1 MSSPQTETPFDLP
14 YLTEI
19 WKRYTR
25 RGDKHTAGNW
35 PMVKTVLEGLGL
47 PLEETLQYLGR
58 QEPALGEFKSWILE
72 RNDREVEPLRLERL
86 RATLDGTPY
95 SEEVVANIRAIE
107 ESEPVLSPQDLSFW
121 EEHGYIVL
129 HDAISPAECRA
140 AELAVWD
147 ALQMDSD
154 DKETWYE
161 PSTHG
166 IMRQFFH
173 HPALRRNRNSARVH
187 KAFAQIW
194 ASADLWMT
202 VDRVSFNPPERPDW
216 QFPGP
221 FLHWDTSLA
230 PPIPFAVSG
239 LIYLTDTPAEQGAF
253 TCVPGFHRR
262 IEDWLNGLPPNA
274 NPREEDLE
282 ALGAVP
288 IPGRA
293 GDLVIWHRAL
303 PHGSRA
309 NRCTR
314 PRIVQYLNMHPA
326 TREYCP
332 EWK

>member
-1 MSSPQTETPFDLP
+1 MDLP

-25 RGDKHTAGNW
+25 CGDKHTANNW
-35 PMVKTVLEGLGL
+35 WMVKTVLEGLGL
-47 PLEETLQYLGR
+47 PLEETIQYLGR
-58 QEPALGEFKSWILE
+58 QQPTFDEFTSWILE
-72 RNDREVEPLRLERL
+72 RNDGEIKPLRRERL
-86 RATLDGTPY
+86 RATIEGTPY
-95 SEEVVANIRAIE
+95 SEEVAATIRAIE
-107 ESEPVLSPQDLSFW
+107 ESEPVFSPQDLSFW
-121 EEHGYIVL
+121 EEHGYIIL

-147 ALQMDSD
+147 SLKMNPD
-154 DKETWYE
+154 DQETWYQ

-173 HPALRRNRNSARVH
+173 HPALRQNRRSARVH

-202 VDRVSFNPPERPDW
+202 VDRVSFNPPERPGW

-221 FLHWDTSLA
+221 FLHWDTTLA

-239 LIYLTDTPAEQGAF
+239 LIYLTDTAAEQGAF

-262 IEDWLNGLPPNA
+262 IEDWLKDLPANA

-293 GDLVIWHRAL
+293 GDLIIWHRACRTAAARITA
-303 PHGSRA
+303 RA
-309 NRCTR
+309 R
-314 PRIVQYLNMHPA
+314 A
-326 TREYCP
+326 
-332 EWK
+332 